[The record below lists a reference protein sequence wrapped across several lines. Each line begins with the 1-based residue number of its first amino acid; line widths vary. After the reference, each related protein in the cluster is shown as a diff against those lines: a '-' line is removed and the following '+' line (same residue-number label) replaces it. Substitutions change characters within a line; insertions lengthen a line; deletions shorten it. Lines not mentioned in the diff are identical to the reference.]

1 MKLDEIFNKYQLEAI
16 TVDFNFTDKNN
27 RVSKSIEELS
37 LKGIKVNSSKPGS
50 ISLEEIER
58 NDFIKLDKSILLAVT
73 TLLLNDNHISI
84 KVGLEKYEKEIIEEL
99 EAYPGFKEFCKAK
112 EEQKEFVKKQMYIEA
127 GQVRDNTLIPIILKS
142 KIEEKKTEIIEK
154 YKKKIQEE
162 YAKLFM
168 K

>member
-58 NDFIKLDKSILLAVT
+58 SDFIKLDKSIILAVT
-73 TLLLNDNHISI
+73 TLLLNDSYISFA
-84 KVGLEKYEKEIIEEL
+84 VGLEKYEKEIIEEL
-99 EAYPGFKEFCKAK
+99 EAFPGFKEWGDSKMEQNKLIKHQKYEAAARRRNITDSIAK
-112 EEQKEFVKKQMYIEA
+112 EF
-127 GQVRDNTLIPIILKS
+127 
-142 KIEEKKTEIIEK
+142 KIEEKKEEIIEK
-154 YKKKIQEE
+154 YKKKIQEQ
-162 YAKLFM
+162 YSNLFM
-168 K
+168 E